1 MRLSVELRRGA
12 DNQAV
17 PATLLNLTAK
27 HIEDF
32 SGRWQSLLEEASQE
46 DKYWDWHF
54 KQRLS
59 GTHDNYEAYA
69 VECEGS
75 TQGLIAL
82 ETQQHRSVLTPG
94 EPIVYVVRLSAAPW
108 NRKQIQDPPLF
119 RRVGTLLLRF
129 SRIRSLALGYKG
141 RVGLHALPNSEGF
154 YERLN
159 MTRFDF
165 SADAYV
171 DDDEPLTYFEY
182 PPRRR

>member
-1 MRLSVELRRGA
+1 MKISAELRRGL

-17 PATLLNLTAK
+17 SATLLSLNQK

-32 SGRWQSLLEEASQE
+32 ATRWRAPLVQASQA

-54 KQRLS
+54 KERLS
-59 GTHDNYEAYA
+59 ETRDNYEGYA
-69 VECEGS
+69 VECEGT
-75 TQGLIAL
+75 TQGLLAL
-82 ETQQHRSVLTPG
+82 ETQQHRSVLAPS
-94 EPIVYVVRLSAAPW
+94 EPLVYVVALSAAPW
-108 NRKQIQDPPLF
+108 NRKPLQNPPQF
-119 RRVGTLLLRF
+119 KRVGTLLLNF

-141 RVGLHALPNSEGF
+141 RVGLYALPDAEGF
-154 YERLN
+154 YERRS

-165 SADAYV
+165 PADAYV